1 MNQTAVQ
8 RLARVLRVLVL
19 AVFFLNLLVMPLV
32 PGLSALLME
41 GGPEMVSA
49 VFSAALDQLGRG
61 EIDSAALPLFFG
73 NALVAVWVVTRGG
86 ESAVALL
93 TVFFWLCGTCTALIL
108 WQAKTV
114 LDTILAGDPFQL
126 ANARALRRAAVCC
139 WIISGAAL
147 VRLVL
152 WLWAEGTSDPLFTY
166 TALFVPAF
174 FMGGL
179 LFQVMSALFRQ
190 AAELKEDQDLTI

>member
-1 MNQTAVQ
+1 MEQTAVQ
-8 RLARVLRVLVL
+8 RLARGLRVLVL

-32 PGLSALLME
+32 PGLSALLAE
-41 GGPEMVSA
+41 GGPGMVRLA
-49 VFSAALDQLGRG
+49 LAAALDLPGYEG
-61 EIDSAALPLFFG
+61 MGFSSLPLFFL
-73 NALVAVWVVTRGG
+73 NSLWAVWAVAGRGEVT
-86 ESAVALL
+86 VALL

-152 WLWAEGTSDPLFTY
+152 WLWAEGNSDPLFT
-166 TALFVPAF
+166 
-174 FMGGL
+174 
-179 LFQVMSALFRQ
+179 
-190 AAELKEDQDLTI
+190 